1 MLLVTRTIRLIK
13 NTGRFIK
20 RQGLRIVLLC
30 ALIAC
35 VVLAAAVGDAHRQL
49 GVPISLAG
57 LASAASTAEAAPLL
71 MPMPTRYQWPI
82 EKGSSLSRVV
92 LQLGDAGVIGSPLA
106 LKIYAKIVAKTTI
119 QTGSYWL
126 EPSDT
131 ALTLLDKFNRGEVIV
146 KRLTFPE
153 GWSFLQWRQHL
164 EGVPQFADSRDLSDA
179 QLLQTLELDISH
191 PEGWFFPDTYSY
203 TGSDSI
209 ADLLLRAHRKMLDTL
224 DKAWSLKAKD
234 LPYSSAYEALIMAS
248 IVEKETGLAAERA
261 AIAGVFVRRLR
272 LGMRLQTDPTVIYG
286 LGNQFSGNLRRSHLQ
301 KKTIYNTYVI
311 RGLPP
316 TPIAMP
322 SAAAIDA
329 ALHPAD
335 GDSLYFVARGD
346 GGHYFSSNLEQH
358 KRAVRKYQIFR
369 RAKNYTSTPQ

>member
-1 MLLVTRTIRLIK
+1 MLLVTCITRLLKI
-13 NTGRFIK
+13 TGLVIN
-20 RQGLRIVLLC
+20 RQGLQIALLC

-49 GVPISLAG
+49 GLPISLTG
-57 LASAASTAEAAPLL
+57 LAITASMAEAAP
-71 MPMPTRYQWPI
+71 MPMPNPARYQWPI
-82 EKGSSLSRVV
+82 KRGSSLSQVV
-92 LQLGDAGVIGSPLA
+92 RQLGEAGVIKSPLA

-126 EPSDT
+126 ESSDS

-153 GWSFLQWRQHL
+153 GWNFSQWRQHL
-164 EGVPQFADSRDLSDA
+164 EGVPQFADSRHLSDV
-179 QLLQTLELDISH
+179 QLLQTLGLDISH

-203 TGSDSI
+203 TGGDSI

-224 DKAWSLKAKD
+224 DKAWLLRAKD

-248 IVEKETGLAAERA
+248 IVEKETGLAAERT

-286 LGNQFSGNLRRSHLQ
+286 LGNQFSGNLRRSHLKQ
-301 KKTIYNTYVI
+301 KTVYNTYVI
-311 RGLPP
+311 GGLPP

-335 GDSLYFVARGD
+335 GGSLYFVARGD
-346 GGHYFSSNLEQH
+346 GGHYFSSTLEQH
-358 KRAVRKYQIFR
+358 RRAVRKYQIFR

>member
-1 MLLVTRTIRLIK
+1 MLLVTRITRRLKI
-13 NTGRFIK
+13 TGLFIK
-20 RQGLRIVLLC
+20 RRGLRIALLC

-49 GVPISLAG
+49 GLPISLTG
-57 LASAASTAEAAPLL
+57 LASAADAAA
-71 MPMPTRYQWPI
+71 MPNPARYQWPI
-82 EKGSSLSRVV
+82 KRGSSLSQVV
-92 LQLGDAGVIGSPLA
+92 RQLGEAGVITSPLA

-126 EPSDT
+126 EPSDS

-153 GWSFLQWRQHL
+153 GWNFSQWRQHL
-164 EGVPQFADSRDLSDA
+164 EGVPQFADSRHLSDV
-179 QLLQTLELDISH
+179 QLLQTLGLDISH

-203 TGSDSI
+203 TGGDSI

-224 DKAWSLKAKD
+224 DKAWLLKAKD

-286 LGNQFSGNLRRSHLQ
+286 LGNQFSGNLRRSHLKQ
-301 KKTIYNTYVI
+301 KTVYNTYVI
-311 RGLPP
+311 GGLPP

-346 GGHYFSSNLEQH
+346 GGHYFSSTLEQH
-358 KRAVRKYQIFR
+358 RRAVRKYQIFR

>member
-1 MLLVTRTIRLIK
+1 MLLVTCITRLLKI
-13 NTGRFIK
+13 TGLVIN
-20 RQGLRIVLLC
+20 RQGLQIALLC

-49 GVPISLAG
+49 GLPISLTG
-57 LASAASTAEAAPLL
+57 LAITASMAEAAP
-71 MPMPTRYQWPI
+71 MPMPNPARYQWPI
-82 EKGSSLSRVV
+82 KRGSSLSQVV
-92 LQLGDAGVIGSPLA
+92 RQLGEAGVIKSPLA

-126 EPSDT
+126 ETSDS

-153 GWSFLQWRQHL
+153 GWNFSQWRQHL
-164 EGVPQFADSRDLSDA
+164 EGVPQFADSRHLSDV
-179 QLLQTLELDISH
+179 QLLQTLGLDISH

-203 TGSDSI
+203 TGGDSI

-224 DKAWSLKAKD
+224 DKAWLLKAKD

-286 LGNQFSGNLRRSHLQ
+286 LGNQFSGNLRRSHLKQ
-301 KKTIYNTYVI
+301 KTAYNTYVI
-311 RGLPP
+311 GGLPP

-322 SAAAIDA
+322 SAAAIYA

-335 GDSLYFVARGD
+335 GGSLYFVARGD
-346 GGHYFSSNLEQH
+346 GGHYFSSTLEQH
-358 KRAVRKYQIFR
+358 RRAVRKYQIFR

>member
-1 MLLVTRTIRLIK
+1 MLLVTRITRRLKI
-13 NTGRFIK
+13 TGLFIK
-20 RQGLRIVLLC
+20 RQGLQIALLC

-49 GVPISLAG
+49 GLPISLTG
-57 LASAASTAEAAPLL
+57 LATAASMAEAAP
-71 MPMPTRYQWPI
+71 MPTPNPARYQWPI
-82 EKGSSLSRVV
+82 KRGSSLSQVV
-92 LQLGDAGVIGSPLA
+92 HQLGEAGVIKSPLA

-126 EPSDT
+126 ETSDS

-153 GWSFLQWRQHL
+153 GWNFSQWRQHL
-164 EGVPQFADSRDLSDA
+164 EGVPQFADSRHLSDV
-179 QLLQTLELDISH
+179 QLLQTLGLHISH

-224 DKAWSLKAKD
+224 DKAWLLKAKD

-248 IVEKETGLAAERA
+248 IVEKETGLATERA

-286 LGNQFSGNLRRSHLQ
+286 LGNQFSGNLRRSHLKQ
-301 KKTIYNTYVI
+301 KTVYNTYVI
-311 RGLPP
+311 GGLPP

-346 GGHYFSSNLEQH
+346 GGHYFSSTLEQH
-358 KRAVRKYQIFR
+358 RRAVRKYQIFR
-369 RAKNYTSTPQ
+369 RAENYTSTPQ

>member
-1 MLLVTRTIRLIK
+1 MLLVTCITRLLKI
-13 NTGRFIK
+13 TGLVIN
-20 RQGLRIVLLC
+20 RQGLQIALLC

-49 GVPISLAG
+49 GLPISLTG
-57 LASAASTAEAAPLL
+57 LASAASMAEAAP
-71 MPMPTRYQWPI
+71 MPMPNPARYQWPI
-82 EKGSSLSRVV
+82 KRGSSLSQVV
-92 LQLGDAGVIGSPLA
+92 RQLGEAGVIKSPLA

-126 EPSDT
+126 ETSDS

-153 GWSFLQWRQHL
+153 GWNFSQWRQHL
-164 EGVPQFADSRDLSDA
+164 EGVPQFADSRHLSDV
-179 QLLQTLELDISH
+179 QLLQTLGLDISH
-191 PEGWFFPDTYSY
+191 PEGWFFPDTYNY
-203 TGSDSI
+203 TGGDSI

-224 DKAWSLKAKD
+224 DKAWLLKAKD

-286 LGNQFSGNLRRSHLQ
+286 LGNQFSGNLRRSHLKQ
-301 KKTIYNTYVI
+301 KTVYNTYVI
-311 RGLPP
+311 GGLPP

-335 GDSLYFVARGD
+335 GGSLYFVARGD
-346 GGHYFSSNLEQH
+346 GGHYFSSTLEQH
-358 KRAVRKYQIFR
+358 RRAVRKYQVFR

>member
-1 MLLVTRTIRLIK
+1 MLLVTCITRLLKI
-13 NTGRFIK
+13 TGLVIN
-20 RQGLRIVLLC
+20 RQGLQIALLC

-49 GVPISLAG
+49 GLPISLTG
-57 LASAASTAEAAPLL
+57 LAIAASMAEAAP
-71 MPMPTRYQWPI
+71 MPMPNPARYQWPI
-82 EKGSSLSRVV
+82 KRGSSLSQVV
-92 LQLGDAGVIGSPLA
+92 RQLGEAGVIKSPLA

-126 EPSDT
+126 ETSDS
-131 ALTLLDKFNRGEVIV
+131 ALTLLDKFNRGEVII

-153 GWSFLQWRQHL
+153 GWNFSQWRQHL
-164 EGVPQFADSRDLSDA
+164 EGVPQFADSRHLSDV
-179 QLLQTLELDISH
+179 QLLQTLGLDISH

-203 TGSDSI
+203 TGGDSI

-224 DKAWSLKAKD
+224 DKAWLLKAKD

-286 LGNQFSGNLRRSHLQ
+286 LGNQFSGNLRRSHLKQ
-301 KKTIYNTYVI
+301 KTAYNTYVI
-311 RGLPP
+311 GGLPP

-346 GGHYFSSNLEQH
+346 GGHYFSSTLEQH
-358 KRAVRKYQIFR
+358 RRAVRKYQIFR

>member
-1 MLLVTRTIRLIK
+1 MLLVTRITRRLKI
-13 NTGRFIK
+13 TGLFIK
-20 RQGLRIVLLC
+20 RQGLRIALLC

-49 GVPISLAG
+49 GLPISLTG
-57 LASAASTAEAAPLL
+57 LASAADAAA
-71 MPMPTRYQWPI
+71 MPNPARYQWPI
-82 EKGSSLSRVV
+82 KRGSSLSQVV
-92 LQLGDAGVIGSPLA
+92 RQLGEAGVITSPLA
-106 LKIYAKIVAKTTI
+106 LKIYAKIAAKTTI

-126 EPSDT
+126 EPSDS

-153 GWSFLQWRQHL
+153 GWNFSQWRRHL
-164 EGVPQFADSRDLSDA
+164 EGVPQFADSRHLSDV
-179 QLLQTLELDISH
+179 QLVKTLGLDISH

-203 TGSDSI
+203 TGGDSI

-224 DKAWSLKAKD
+224 DKAWLLKAKD

-286 LGNQFSGNLRRSHLQ
+286 LGNQFSGNLRRSHLKQ
-301 KKTIYNTYVI
+301 KTVYNTYVI
-311 RGLPP
+311 GGLPP

-346 GGHYFSSNLEQH
+346 GGHYFSSTLEQH
-358 KRAVRKYQIFR
+358 RRAVRKYQIFR

>member
-1 MLLVTRTIRLIK
+1 MLLVTRTTRLIK
-13 NTGRFIK
+13 DTERFLK
-20 RQGLRIVLLC
+20 RQGLRIALLC

-49 GVPISLAG
+49 GVPISLDG
-57 LASAASTAEAAPLL
+57 LASVASTAAPLSL
-71 MPMPTRYQWPI
+71 PMPTRYQWPI
-82 EKGSSLSRVV
+82 ERGSSLSRVV
-92 LQLGDAGVIGSPLA
+92 RQLGEAGVIESPLA

-131 ALTLLDKFNRGEVIV
+131 ALSLLDKFNRGEVIV

-153 GWSFLQWRQHL
+153 GWNFSQWRQHL
-164 EGVPQFADSRDLSDA
+164 EGVPQFADSRHLSDA
-179 QLLQTLELDISH
+179 QLLQTLALDINH

-209 ADLLLRAHRKMLDTL
+209 ADLLLRAHRKMRDTL
-224 DKAWSLKAKD
+224 DQAWSLKDKD

-248 IVEKETGLAAERA
+248 IVEKETGLATERA

-286 LGNQFSGNLRRSHLQ
+286 LGNQFSGNLRRSHLKQ
-301 KKTIYNTYVI
+301 KTLYNTYVI

-346 GGHYFSSNLEQH
+346 GGHYFSSTLEQH
-358 KRAVRKYQIFR
+358 RRAVRKYQIFR

>member
-1 MLLVTRTIRLIK
+1 MLLVTCITRLLKI
-13 NTGRFIK
+13 TGLVIN
-20 RQGLRIVLLC
+20 RQGLQIALLC

-49 GVPISLAG
+49 GLPISLTG
-57 LASAASTAEAAPLL
+57 LAITASMAEAAP
-71 MPMPTRYQWPI
+71 MPMPNPARYQWPI
-82 EKGSSLSRVV
+82 KRGSSLSQVAR
-92 LQLGDAGVIGSPLA
+92 QLGEAGVIKSPLA

-126 EPSDT
+126 ETSDS
-131 ALTLLDKFNRGEVIV
+131 ALTLLDKFNRGEVII

-153 GWSFLQWRQHL
+153 GWNFSQWRQHL
-164 EGVPQFADSRDLSDA
+164 EGVPQFADSRHLSDV
-179 QLLQTLELDISH
+179 QLLQTLGLDISH

-203 TGSDSI
+203 TGGDSI

-224 DKAWSLKAKD
+224 DKAWLLKAKD

-286 LGNQFSGNLRRSHLQ
+286 LGNQFSGNLRRSHLKQ
-301 KKTIYNTYVI
+301 KTVYNTYVI
-311 RGLPP
+311 GGLPP

-346 GGHYFSSNLEQH
+346 GGHYFSSTLEQH
-358 KRAVRKYQIFR
+358 RRAVRKYQIFR

>member
-1 MLLVTRTIRLIK
+1 MLLVTRTSRLIK
-13 NTGRFIK
+13 NTERFLK
-20 RQGLRIVLLC
+20 RQGLRIALLC

-49 GVPISLAG
+49 GVPISLDG
-57 LASAASTAEAAPLL
+57 LASAASKAAAPLSL
-71 MPMPTRYQWPI
+71 PIPTRYQWPI
-82 EKGSSLSRVV
+82 EGGSSLSRVV
-92 LQLGDAGVIGSPLA
+92 RQLGEVGVIESPLA
-106 LKIYAKIVAKTTI
+106 LKIYAKIAAKTTI

-146 KRLTFPE
+146 KRVTFPE
-153 GWSFLQWRQHL
+153 GWSFSQWRQHL
-164 EGVPQFADSRDLSDA
+164 ERVPQFADSRHLSDA
-179 QLLQTLELDISH
+179 QLLQTLELDINH

-209 ADLLLRAHRKMLDTL
+209 ADLLLRAHRKMRDTL
-224 DKAWSLKAKD
+224 DQAWSLKDKD

-286 LGNQFSGNLRRSHLQ
+286 LGNQFSGNLRRSHLKQ
-301 KKTIYNTYVI
+301 KTVYNTYVI

-346 GGHYFSSNLEQH
+346 GGHYFSSTLEQH